1 MKKIALVS
9 LVMILFVAAMS
20 SFASA
25 AQPRNNTN
33 TRNAAAAPAA
43 SSAINIGIVDL
54 EEVVNNHPGLRKARQ
69 DVANLSRQKENEAK
83 TAADK
88 EPDAAKKAQIVN
100 NKRRE
105 LVEGE
110 QQIMEPIFR
119 DCQQAVREV
128 ASRQKL
134 THVFNK
140 AVVLIGG
147 TDITQDVIQQ
157 LARKK

>member
-1 MKKIALVS
+1 MKKVALFS
-9 LVMILFVAAMS
+9 LVTLLFVAAMCGFAFAASRTNATKAAS
-20 SFASA
+20 SG
-25 AQPRNNTN
+25 
-33 TRNAAAAPAA
+33 AAAP
-43 SSAINIGIVDL
+43 SGSVNIAIVDL

-88 EPDAAKKAQIVN
+88 EPDQAKKAQIVN

-110 QQIMEPIFR
+110 QKIMEPIFK
-119 DCQQAVREV
+119 DCQQAVRDV
-128 ASRQKL
+128 ATRQKF